1 MQPEWEI
8 DPADLVIGVKVGL
21 PGCDTRGLNVTGW
34 KQSPGPG
41 PGRASAALQHFGLRP
56 PRQAALCALW
66 QELRHDGRQQVRLW
80 LTCAPALEL
89 GRTRCDNALPRL
101 PTWLHARAG
110 GRGRVRDGA
119 QGDVAPH
126 AGRRQG
132 AARVGR
138 GRARRLQARRAP

>member
-1 MQPEWEI
+1 VPRRKAYRLGKWLGDLNSVRKTPLSVRYSYLEI
-8 DPADLVIGVKVGL
+8 LASGGEGVYYFF
-21 PGCDTRGLNVTGW
+21 
-34 KQSPGPG
+34 S
-41 PGRASAALQHFGLRP
+41 
-56 PRQAALCALW
+56 
-66 QELRHDGRQQVRLW
+66 VRLW